1 MEEGKIATGRKEL
14 HRWHL
19 MRMAEVGKITLKEA
33 IQRKHIEERAWIQ
46 VALQR
51 IRRDHPKIGSPR
63 MTELLEIR
71 WERCWE

>member
-1 MEEGKIATGRKEL
+1 MK
-14 HRWHL
+14 
-19 MRMAEVGKITLKEA
+19 MAEVRKITLKEA
-33 IQRKHIEERAWIQ
+33 SEKHIEERAWIQ
-46 VALQR
+46 VALQK